1 MKLTNKEILENTEKL
16 AVLLQEG
23 IPLPAVISFSVVRNY
38 KSLLPIAEDIE
49 NERLKIAQ
57 RYGKATEDGTFY
69 IPEENRE
76 SAMQELNDLSNVTT
90 SVPIMT
96 FTLDKLS
103 GYDISLKTMNILYF
117 MVEDGEV

>member
-23 IPLPAVISFSVVRNY
+23 IPLPAAISFSVVRNY

-76 SAMQELNDLSNVTT
+76 NAMQELNDLSNVTT
-90 SVPIMT
+90 SVPIVT

>member
-96 FTLDKLS
+96 FTLDKLF